1 MRAMRERSH
10 RQTAAETFSW
20 AYPSPTSADSCARA
34 WPAVT
39 RLFVVSGAVRPYGA
53 YHGGRDGT
61 HTADINS
68 TIMYMG
74 SSPSPARARHQP
86 GIG

>member
-1 MRAMRERSH
+1 MGLPFAHERRFVRS
-10 RQTAAETFSW
+10 
-20 AYPSPTSADSCARA
+20 
-34 WPAVT
+34 
-39 RLFVVSGAVRPYGA
+39 RLACCDPLCVVSGAVRPYGA